1 MVVGLVAVVSATGG
15 GAWSGFARAGNSQL
29 VAVVGSE
36 VKLAP
41 RGEIGNAMF
50 GVAARLSADGTT
62 ALIGGSYDDHYRG
75 AAWVFV
81 RDGATWVQQAKLA
94 PRGEIGG
101 GAFGFGLALSAD
113 GNVAVVGAPDDNQ
126 RGAVW
131 VFRRIG
137 SDWRQWGGKL
147 TGAGESG
154 AGEFGY
160 SVALSGSGEAML
172 VGGPLDRPI
181 RINTGLSGHGALWA
195 FRATP
200 QGWVQQGAKI
210 AARDET
216 PYSEVGLAVTIS
228 ESGSTALVGSFGP
241 GDGRGAAWV
250 FSQTRS
256 GWVQEGG
263 ELVARDEIGQGL
275 FGISVALS
283 ADGQTALIGGADDD
297 HIDGAGWVF
306 TRAGGRWVQRAKL
319 IANDA
324 IGHAGLG
331 ISVALSADGN
341 TALVGGW
348 NDNHERGAAWVFK
361 NVRAGWVQSQKIIAT
376 HQVISR
382 NGLGNFGDRVAL
394 SANATTGLIG
404 GYQDNGGRGAA
415 WVVQL
420 SAPTSCPPG
429 AGRARLCA

>member
-1 MVVGLVAVVSATGG
+1 M
-15 GAWSGFARAGNSQL
+15 
-29 VAVVGSE
+29 
-36 VKLAP
+36 
-41 RGEIGNAMF
+41 
-50 GVAARLSADGTT
+50 
-62 ALIGGSYDDHYRG
+62 
-75 AAWVFV
+75 
-81 RDGATWVQQAKLA
+81 
-94 PRGEIGG
+94 
-101 GAFGFGLALSAD
+101 
-113 GNVAVVGAPDDNQ
+113 
-126 RGAVW
+126 
-131 VFRRIG
+131 
-137 SDWRQWGGKL
+137 
-147 TGAGESG
+147 
-154 AGEFGY
+154 
-160 SVALSGSGEAML
+160 
-172 VGGPLDRPI
+172 
-181 RINTGLSGHGALWA
+181 
-195 FRATP
+195 
-200 QGWVQQGAKI
+200 QQGAKI
-210 AARDET
+210 AALAQT

-297 HIDGAGWVF
+297 HIDGSGWVF
-306 TRAGGRWVQRAKL
+306 TRAGGRRWQRAKL
-319 IANDA
+319 TPNDA

-331 ISVALSADGN
+331 ISVALSADG
-341 TALVGGW
+341 TQRWSAAGR
-348 NDNHERGAAWVFK
+348 NHERGAAWVFK

-429 AGRARLCA
+429 AGEPVSAPDRPGRRNPRRGATDRRDERLNRVAATRCKALQSGWDAGRAGARLIAAGCL